1 MPIFGLHPEGLLET
15 IFEEIGVALAV
26 VDQQQKLVFA
36 NKVAIDLLGGAE
48 RPASFQEW
56 HKHYRLE
63 DADGREILLEN
74 SPAMRALRGERV
86 ETHEVR
92 AFFPNGSSK
101 WLLVWAYPFS
111 AMGMSGVIVIAVDES
126 IEVGLRRAVS
136 QLQRMESLGAVAA
149 GLTHNLNNV
158 LDTITLSAE
167 LGRRENISIGE
178 CQGYFKQISAAAT
191 RAADLVR
198 RLMQFG
204 RTQPMQLD
212 LVQINDVVSAVLQL
226 VRSLF
231 RENVS
236 VKIDLSPDLPLVKA
250 DAPQIEQ
257 VLINLIVNALDA
269 MPRGGELKIST
280 AVVEPDGDALEGARA
295 HTSVSI
301 TVADTGVGIPEEL
314 QSLIFDPFFTTK
326 PAGKGTGLGLS
337 SVYGIVRQHKGS
349 IKVQSSPGVGSA
361 FAILLP
367 VEMQMSM
374 KETAAD

>member
-26 VDQQQKLVFA
+26 VDQQQNLVFA
-36 NKVAIDLLGGAE
+36 NRVAIELLGGAE
-48 RPASFQEW
+48 RPVTFREW

-63 DADGREILLEN
+63 DAEGHEISMEN

-86 ETHEVR
+86 ETQEVR

-167 LGRRENISIGE
+167 LARRENCSLEE
-178 CQGYFKQISAAAT
+178 CQGYLTQISAAAT

-204 RTQPMQLD
+204 RTQEMQLD
-212 LVQINDVVSAVLQL
+212 LVQINDVVSGVLQL
-226 VRSLF
+226 VRSLL
-231 RENVS
+231 RENVAL
-236 VKIDLSPDLPLVKA
+236 KIDLSPDLPLIKA

-269 MPRGGELKIST
+269 MPHGGELRIST
-280 AVVEPDGDALEGARA
+280 AVEPGVKTLGGTKT

-349 IKVQSSPGVGSA
+349 IKVNSSPGVGSA
-361 FAILLP
+361 FAIFLP
-367 VEMQMSM
+367 VEMQISM
-374 KETAAD
+374 QETAAD